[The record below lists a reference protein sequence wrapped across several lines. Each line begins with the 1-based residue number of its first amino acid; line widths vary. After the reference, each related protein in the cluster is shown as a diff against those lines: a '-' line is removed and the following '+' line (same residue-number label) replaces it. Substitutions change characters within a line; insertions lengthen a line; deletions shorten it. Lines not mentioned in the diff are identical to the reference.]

1 MSKQLFFELRELEMA
16 LLTREQVA
24 QQKQIEE
31 KQYESSESNNK
42 RVQEVKGHRRKFRW

>member
-16 LLTREQVA
+16 LLTREQIA

-31 KQYESSESNNK
+31 KQYENNSTTI
-42 RVQEVKGHRRKFRW
+42 EN